1 MFSCFFLV
9 KDTVEGEASSA
20 DKVHGEY
27 EAVRVFGTKDRFFM
41 QLDLSSVVLCPQ
53 PKPSHACFMLEGGGT

>member
-1 MFSCFFLV
+1 MFSCFLLV

-27 EAVRVFGTKDRFFM
+27 EAVPVFGTKDKFFM
-41 QLDLSSVVLCPQ
+41 QLDLSSAQIDQ
-53 PKPSHACFMLEGGGT
+53 PKTRHACFMLEGGGT